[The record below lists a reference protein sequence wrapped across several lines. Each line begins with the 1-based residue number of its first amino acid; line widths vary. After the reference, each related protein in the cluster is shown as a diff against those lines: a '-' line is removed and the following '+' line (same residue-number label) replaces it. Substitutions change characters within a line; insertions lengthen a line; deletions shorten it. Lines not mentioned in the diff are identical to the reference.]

1 MKPIHATLAFLLLT
15 LGAVAVQFQVP
26 EVDVSALSKRQSTP
40 YWYEIINHQGI
51 SAFGP
56 SGYAVYRNVKD
67 YGAKGES
74 QLELV
79 NRPNILI

>member
-1 MKPIHATLAFLLLT
+1 MKPIHATLTCFLFV
-15 LGAVAVQFQVP
+15 LGAVAVQLQVP
-26 EVDVSALSKRQSTP
+26 EVDVSDLSKRQPNP
-40 YWYEIINHQGI
+40 YWYETINHQGI

-79 NRPNILI
+79 NSLV